1 MPISSVSA
9 AYQTGASQNAPA
21 PKTPTPPVAPATQKP
36 DSVHLSAAA
45 LAASG
50 DADHDGDSH

>member
-1 MPISSVSA
+1 MITPVSSSSSLYA
-9 AYQTGASQNAPA
+9 A
-21 PKTPTPPVAPATQKP
+21 
-36 DSVHLSAAA
+36 DSVQSAQTQAAAPQKKEQAQDSVQLSAAA